1 MKTLLIIYIIAIN
14 LIGFFIMGI
23 DKRKARRGKW
33 RISERTLFTIA
44 LLFGSIG
51 ILIGMYVFRHK
62 TKHLIFT
69 IGIPTIL
76 VIQFLL
82 IGLLYSWN
90 AKRMERPAQAVE
102 NELALIQKLDTDTIQ
117 SFVSYENLMNSHLS
131 SGTLNDDTTEAVN
144 LFFKNFKYN
153 IHNEQIEGDTAT
165 VSVNITNID
174 MHALAQDVCR
184 KIMQESVAIYPT
196 SRSTTTGDY
205 YRLLRDTLTEHT
217 YEPVVTTAYFHLKK
231 DESGWII
238 LADKT
243 LEDELVSGFI
253 TYMNDPKILSASE
266 TVSIHLDALKNLSA
280 EQWME
285 YLSVQDIFATYNTD
299 YYQQIDEEYISQLAA
314 SFDYEIIKCT
324 EEDTTAEVVVRI
336 KSVDMTNVL
345 TIYKKRL
352 LDYAATTKS
361 IRDDSVTFSN
371 ETSRLLL
378 ESLKENDKT
387 SSTDIDMTFQNDGRI
402 WDINFGDEF
411 TNALLGDMRG
421 AIETFN
427 SLTRENLSK
436 Q

>member
-1 MKTLLIIYIIAIN
+1 
-14 LIGFFIMGI
+14 
-23 DKRKARRGKW
+23 
-33 RISERTLFTIA
+33 
-44 LLFGSIG
+44 
-51 ILIGMYVFRHK
+51 
-62 TKHLIFT
+62 
-69 IGIPTIL
+69 
-76 VIQFLL
+76 
-82 IGLLYSWN
+82 
-90 AKRMERPAQAVE
+90 
-102 NELALIQKLDTDTIQ
+102 
-117 SFVSYENLMNSHLS
+117 
-131 SGTLNDDTTEAVN
+131 
-144 LFFKNFKYN
+144 
-153 IHNEQIEGDTAT
+153 
-165 VSVNITNID
+165 
-174 MHALAQDVCR
+174 
-184 KIMQESVAIYPT
+184 
-196 SRSTTTGDY
+196 
-205 YRLLRDTLTEHT
+205 
-217 YEPVVTTAYFHLKK
+217 
-231 DESGWII
+231 
-238 LADKT
+238 
-243 LEDELVSGFI
+243 
-253 TYMNDPKILSASE
+253 MNDPKILSASE